1 VYILFPG
8 GKINIFFMKRD
19 NMEEEMR
26 GSCEVCGQE
35 NCVESKKT
43 KWACAKCG
51 EETDRLFFS
60 YRCEKCESQKFNITR
75 KLVCS
80 ECRAES
86 ELNEEHDTTEIK

>member
-1 VYILFPG
+1 
-8 GKINIFFMKRD
+8 MK
-19 NMEEEMR
+19 EEMQE
-26 GSCEVCGQE
+26 GCEICGQK

-43 KWACAKCG
+43 TWACAKCG